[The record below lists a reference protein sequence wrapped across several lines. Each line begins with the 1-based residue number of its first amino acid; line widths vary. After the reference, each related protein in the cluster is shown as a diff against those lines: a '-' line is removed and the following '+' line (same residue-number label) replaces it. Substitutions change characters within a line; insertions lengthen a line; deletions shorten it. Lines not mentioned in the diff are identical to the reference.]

1 MQIKQEN
8 KSSNIS
14 FDDNDYANAMGLKVT
29 TEPNPATNWVAFNY
43 QLPIDCE
50 KATLIIRNTEGKVI
64 DEFQLNDQINQKV
77 WNTSQL
83 KSGTYVYELISKD
96 FKYTGKIVII
106 K

>member
-50 KATLIIRNTEGKVI
+50 KATLIIRNTEGKTI

-83 KSGTYVYELISKD
+83 KSGTYIYEFRFDKLKQS
-96 FKYTGKIVII
+96 GKVVII
-106 K
+106 H